1 MPAYVIVDIDVLDPV
16 GYEQYKN
23 LAGATVEKYGGKY
36 IVRGGKSDVLE
47 GDWRPKRIV
56 ILRFD
61 SMARAKEWLNCE
73 EYREPRKMRHRTART
88 NMIVVEGA

>member
-1 MPAYVIVDIDVLDPV
+1 MPAYVIVDIDIVDPV

-36 IVRGGKSDVLE
+36 VVRGGKSEVLE

-56 ILRFD
+56 ILQFD
-61 SMARAKEWLNCE
+61 SMARAKEWLNSE
-73 EYREPRKMRHRTART
+73 EYREPRKMRHRTAKT
-88 NMIVVEGA
+88 NMIVLEGV

>member
-1 MPAYVIVDIDVLDPV
+1 MPAYVIVDIDILDPV

-36 IVRGGKSDVLE
+36 IVRGGKNEVLE

-73 EYREPRKMRHRTART
+73 EYREPRKMRHRTANT
-88 NMIVVEGA
+88 NMIVVEGM

>member
-1 MPAYVIVDIDVLDPV
+1 MPAYVIVDIDILDPV

-36 IVRGGKSDVLE
+36 IVRGGKNEVLE

-61 SMARAKEWLNCE
+61 SMARAKEWLNCQ
-73 EYREPRKMRHRTART
+73 EYREPRKMRHRTANT
-88 NMIVVEGA
+88 NMIVVEGM

>member
-16 GYEQYKN
+16 GYEQYRN

-36 IVRGGKSDVLE
+36 IVRGGKNEVLE
-47 GDWRPKRIV
+47 GDWCPKRIV

-61 SMARAKEWLNCE
+61 SIARAKEWLNST
-73 EYREPRKMRHRTART
+73 EYCEPRKMRHRTARA